1 MAAARLQRLLAVAA
15 APLPWLQHSSTC
27 AAVLGVKYWVL
38 TMPLFDWCRFTGE
51 IASPMDEFD
60 MDDMEDEEG
69 FEDMPPMRG
78 GR

>member
-1 MAAARLQRLLAVAA
+1 
-15 APLPWLQHSSTC
+15 
-27 AAVLGVKYWVL
+27 
-38 TMPLFDWCRFTGE
+38 MPLFDWCRFTGE